1 VHRLAELE
9 RRQVEDLAAD
19 LVSREA
25 VQLAATRR
33 GERLRELLLQL
44 PDQLAPVLASET
56 SPARVA
62 AILDAEYRRILLELG
77 RPDDRTRLG

>member
-1 VHRLAELE
+1 MHRLAELE